1 MTNLIECHSGYTY
14 ADHPIALHWQGE
26 RLEVAAIEAQWHVP
40 DGKHFRVCTRDDQVF
55 ELVYSEGH
63 DEWQVREA

>member
-1 MTNLIECHSGYTY
+1 M
-14 ADHPIALHWQGE
+14 
-26 RLEVAAIEAQWHVP
+26 EVAAIEAQWHVP